1 MDMQEKIAQV
11 LENETLVKANQKL
24 TQENESLLKDKD
36 LANSQIRALTKSL
49 EALQEDLKHKEN
61 RVVPFY
67 F

>member
-24 TQENESLLKDKD
+24 TQEKESLLKDKD

-61 RVVPFY
+61 PVVPFY

>member
-24 TQENESLLKDKD
+24 TQEKESLLKDKD
-36 LANSQIRALTKSL
+36 LANSQIRTLTKSL